1 MMIPPPVIHMTP
13 DQLYNWRQAM
23 HLSKREAAMKLG
35 LARNTLRAY
44 ERGKYPIPRYIMLA
58 CDKLASDAEFAGAGK
73 AAA

>member
-13 DQLYNWRQAM
+13 DQLYAWRCAM

-44 ERGKYPIPRYIMLA
+44 ESGKYPIPKYIALA
-58 CDKLASDAEFAGAGK
+58 CESLAASAQQV
-73 AAA
+73 AA